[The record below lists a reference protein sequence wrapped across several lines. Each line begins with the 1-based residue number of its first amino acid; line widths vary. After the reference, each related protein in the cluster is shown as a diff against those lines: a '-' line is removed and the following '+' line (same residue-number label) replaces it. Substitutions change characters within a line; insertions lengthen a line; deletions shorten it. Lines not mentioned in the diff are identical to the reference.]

1 MAELRRADTPLA
13 KWLASAMARWVNPQT
28 QMPGISQRKLAEE
41 TGISQTQLHE
51 ILKKAHSPGPDILK
65 RLAEFFGA
73 NPLTL
78 FRLAYFVDEDR
89 VEQLLEEDPSGS
101 ALGLDL
107 DDVTDE
113 VDRPDTLDPKVAT
126 QVLELF
132 QQLEALLAQLPPEEQ
147 REYFAEFV
155 KDVESKFGTLH
166 F

>member
-13 KWLASAMARWVNPQT
+13 KWLADAMARWVNPQT

-65 RLAEFFGA
+65 KLAEFFGV

-78 FRLAYFVDEDR
+78 FRLAYFVDQDR
-89 VEQLLEEDPSGS
+89 MEQLLEEDPSGS
-101 ALGLDL
+101 ILGMDL
-107 DDVTDE
+107 DAMTDE
-113 VDRPDTLDPKVAT
+113 VDVPAKLDPKVAAR
-126 QVLELF
+126 VLELF

-147 REYFAEFV
+147 WEYFDRFV
-155 KDVESKFGTLH
+155 QDVKSKFGTLY